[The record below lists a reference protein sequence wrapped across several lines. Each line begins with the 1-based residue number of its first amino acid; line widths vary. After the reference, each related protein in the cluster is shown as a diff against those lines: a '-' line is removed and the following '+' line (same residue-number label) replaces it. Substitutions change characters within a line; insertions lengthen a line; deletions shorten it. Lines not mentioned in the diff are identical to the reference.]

1 MRLLNCCRLSCSNEL
16 NEAETDKKLLT
27 VRSKSMTWCAGIDWE
42 RYSYSW
48 TEKARS
54 TFQRGNQAK
63 INPLHTA
70 SLLSIPKSSFS
81 KVSGIFQNPR
91 TPSTILA
98 TSLGFNYFGNFP
110 QYMDGALGCFIL
122 GPFLG
127 HTKLFLWQAVLPHE
141 LEKNIKKK

>member
-1 MRLLNCCRLSCSNEL
+1 MGCQSETLLRDLGFLHHFWVSWKSGNSVMSSP
-16 NEAETDKKLLT
+16 
-27 VRSKSMTWCAGIDWE
+27 VRRHGCYSISISKAP
-42 RYSYSW
+42 
-48 TEKARS
+48 S

-127 HTKLFLWQAVLPHE
+127 HTKVFLWQAVLPHE